1 MRLSNNSF
9 PYPVLSSAN
18 SFDIDSE
25 FKFGDSFSIN
35 VDQVQIGQSDFE
47 LVVTYFLKNDD
58 LQMMVNDGRAKV
70 VAHVESTLTSY
81 RNAIEFP
88 ENSDTVSFAVDASM
102 IAKNI
107 ELTVLVVSNVMIEEY
122 SNSGFNSELFGDNYA
137 VKNIMR
143 GDILA
148 FEPTI
153 DIELQTVDSGPV
165 GVQTFIKVAKSKNKS
180 MMVNLDGEA
189 IKIEIPT
196 ETYRV
201 YAQMQNA
208 KEVKMANFSLLVPA
222 LMLAVD
228 DIKDEGSTN
237 GDYLWSI
244 ELQKYIYDGLK
255 YDDSKLKNTSSLVVA
270 QQLLDNPII
279 AAFED
284 LIEVDE

>member
-1 MRLSNNSF
+1 M
-9 PYPVLSSAN
+9 
-18 SFDIDSE
+18 
-25 FKFGDSFSIN
+25 
-35 VDQVQIGQSDFE
+35 
-47 LVVTYFLKNDD
+47 
-58 LQMMVNDGRAKV
+58 
-70 VAHVESTLTSY
+70 ESTLTSY

>member
-1 MRLSNNSF
+1 
-9 PYPVLSSAN
+9 
-18 SFDIDSE
+18 
-25 FKFGDSFSIN
+25 
-35 VDQVQIGQSDFE
+35 
-47 LVVTYFLKNDD
+47 
-58 LQMMVNDGRAKV
+58 
-70 VAHVESTLTSY
+70 
-81 RNAIEFP
+81 
-88 ENSDTVSFAVDASM
+88 
-102 IAKNI
+102 
-107 ELTVLVVSNVMIEEY
+107 
-122 SNSGFNSELFGDNYA
+122 
-137 VKNIMR
+137 
-143 GDILA
+143 
-148 FEPTI
+148 
-153 DIELQTVDSGPV
+153 
-165 GVQTFIKVAKSKNKS
+165 
-180 MMVNLDGEA
+180 MVNLDGEA

>member
-1 MRLSNNSF
+1 M
-9 PYPVLSSAN
+9 
-18 SFDIDSE
+18 
-25 FKFGDSFSIN
+25 
-35 VDQVQIGQSDFE
+35 
-47 LVVTYFLKNDD
+47 
-58 LQMMVNDGRAKV
+58 
-70 VAHVESTLTSY
+70 ESTLTSY

-165 GVQTFIKVAKSKNKS
+165 GVQIFIKVAKSKNKS

>member
-1 MRLSNNSF
+1 
-9 PYPVLSSAN
+9 
-18 SFDIDSE
+18 
-25 FKFGDSFSIN
+25 
-35 VDQVQIGQSDFE
+35 
-47 LVVTYFLKNDD
+47 
-58 LQMMVNDGRAKV
+58 MMVNDGRAKV

-153 DIELQTVDSGPV
+153 DIELQTVDSGAV

>member
-25 FKFGDSFSIN
+25 FKFGDSFSVN

-237 GDYLWSI
+237 GD
-244 ELQKYIYDGLK
+244 
-255 YDDSKLKNTSSLVVA
+255 
-270 QQLLDNPII
+270 LL
-279 AAFED
+279 
-284 LIEVDE
+284 LC

>member
-1 MRLSNNSF
+1 
-9 PYPVLSSAN
+9 
-18 SFDIDSE
+18 
-25 FKFGDSFSIN
+25 
-35 VDQVQIGQSDFE
+35 
-47 LVVTYFLKNDD
+47 
-58 LQMMVNDGRAKV
+58 MMVNDGRAKV